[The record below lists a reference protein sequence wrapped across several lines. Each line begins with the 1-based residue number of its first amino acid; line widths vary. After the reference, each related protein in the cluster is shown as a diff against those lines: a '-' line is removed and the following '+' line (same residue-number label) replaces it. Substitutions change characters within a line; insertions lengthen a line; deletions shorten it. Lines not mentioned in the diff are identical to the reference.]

1 MQKGKTNRITDVQ
14 GVLVG
19 HCTID
24 TANHQTGVTVVL
36 PSRENLFFNKHNAA
50 VHVINGFG
58 KSLGLMQVEELGAI
72 ETPIA
77 LTNTLNVGL
86 VHDALVQYTLDSC
99 EKEGGEA
106 PLSINP
112 IVMECNDSY
121 LNDIKCRA
129 VGQKEVFSAIE
140 AANADF
146 AQGAVGAGRGTVCYG
161 MKGGI
166 GTASRVMEIGE
177 EKYVMGVLV
186 QTNYGNKRDLR
197 INGEPVGERLAE
209 QDECDKGSII
219 IVMAT
224 DLPLSNRQLKRVLKR
239 AGVGMARLGSYI
251 GHGSGEVVLGF
262 STADKIK
269 KDAPPVRE
277 VRVLNENLMNIPF
290 RAIGEC
296 TEEAIL
302 NAMYH
307 AETVTGYQGH
317 RVEALRR

>member
-1 MQKGKTNRITDVQ
+1 MKKGKMNRITDVA

-36 PSRENLFFNKHNAA
+36 PSGKNLFYNKYNAA
-50 VHVINGFG
+50 AHVINGFG
-58 KSLGLMQVEELGAI
+58 KSLGLMQVNELGNL

-86 VHDALVQYTLDSC
+86 VHDALVQYTLDRC
-99 EKEGGEA
+99 EKDRLEA

-121 LNDIKCRA
+121 LNDIRHR
-129 VGQKEVFSAIE
+129 VIGQREVFSAIE
-140 AANADF
+140 TASADF
-146 AQGAVGAGRGTVCYG
+146 TQGAVGAGRGVVCYG

-166 GTASRVMEIGE
+166 GSASRVMEIGGE
-177 EKYVMGVLV
+177 EYTLGVLV

-197 INGEPVGERLAE
+197 INGDPIGEKLTA

-251 GHGSGEVVLGF
+251 GHGSGEVALGF
-262 STADKIK
+262 TTADPIE
-269 KDAPPVRE
+269 KDAPPFRE

-307 AETVTGYQGH
+307 AKTVTGYQGH
-317 RVEALRR
+317 CVEALLR